1 MIKRILFSCFFLLS
15 FLSFAIAQWTKYST
29 PSNTYPQSILVV
41 DGKIAVCDDYGMAIS
56 TDNGEHWERRSIK
69 APLRI
74 CQKEGNRL
82 FALTG
87 KVGSPDPQVLIQ
99 SNDLGQTWDTL
110 ATVSLYWVRQM
121 AKVGNTVYF
130 LYGSPENNTIQALD
144 LNSGR
149 TLNIDTFTYISS
161 DFRYVYAMKSMG
173 DKIFLATDWG
183 LYRYSDGGNKIEKI
197 YNEKTTMLSVRGDT
211 LISLTQ
217 DNFIFSR
224 DEGQTWTS
232 IPHNYFFWPTNPKEL
247 YFVNGKP
254 WMVASDDLNGCKE
267 LAIWELSAS
276 FTNGL
281 RHLRLRDNIC
291 SNGFVAAPDSSF
303 LFATDYYGIIKR
315 KAGETNWYMSN
326 TGLHYGN
333 FEAYQQGDLMVG
345 NGSISAN
352 TGQTWFSPIAAPN
365 NNYLRSIV
373 KKDGAYYATFDY
385 SGLFKSTD
393 LKHWQQLATWVPHI
407 NKIGDLL
414 VTTTAWGAV
423 QYSTDGQNWTNT
435 NNSLQQAHFPPD
447 QIQGDLIYMLR
458 SDPVFGNKLTVQT
471 SSDWAATW
479 HSTGLDYVASNTEQI
494 HDFAVSGADVCVQT
508 SFSNGPGNQFYVSH
522 DYGHHWKPLPK
533 PAAQFNAALQVEPS
547 NGLLFVGGEDQIWA
561 TANDGETWILLDMDT
576 ISGDFQKMFIAFD
589 KLWVSTSEALWAREL
604 SKIPFEIYKGRVFHD
619 QNANGLRDTTESG
632 IANVLI
638 KVTNRD
644 WQVLSDSLGHFEI
657 RAELV
662 NDSIGIVPP
671 VPYCNVVPQSYK
683 ADGALFDGYD
693 FAVQTQPNVNDV
705 QVTAVNA
712 QIFRPGFE
720 TDVYVTLHN
729 RGTVPLDRV
738 QLGLPDFDDLS
749 PIQLLSAEPPP
760 SQILGDTL
768 VWDTLAVPLFGKK
781 DVVLHFRTNAD
792 AAFGETVTLRFT
804 AHEQLDA
811 NPTDN
816 VYTLFETLFGAYDP
830 NDKRVE
836 PDTLPPASLGDTQLK
851 YTIRF
856 QNTGNYPADFV
867 TILDT
872 LPQALDMSS
881 LQFLSASHPL
891 RWKIKD
897 GRVLEFKFNPIFL
910 PDSNSNEAASHGFV
924 HFSVRA
930 KSDLPLGYIIQN
942 RAAIY
947 FDYNPPIITNY
958 SNMHVNIPTVGT
970 INISRSDALNIRPNP
985 AQETVFIEKQGAGNG
1000 QLWVFSA
1007 DGRRLMGQNT
1017 NGKSIALPISA
1028 LPSGQYWILWVA
1040 DGKQYASKLIKG

>member
-1 MIKRILFSCFFLLS
+1 MKRILSSFFFLLS
-15 FLSFAIAQWTKYST
+15 FVSFATAQWTKYST
-29 PSNTYPQSILVV
+29 PSNTYPQSIMVI
-41 DGKIAVCDDYGMAIS
+41 DGKIVVCDDFGMAIS
-56 TDNGEHWERRSIK
+56 SDNGEHWERRPIK
-69 APLRI
+69 APLRT
-74 CQKEGNRL
+74 CLAEGSRL
-82 FALTG
+82 FAITG
-87 KVGSPDPQVLIQ
+87 KVGFPNPQALIQ
-99 SNDLGQTWDTL
+99 SDDLGLTWDTL
-110 ATVSLYWVRQM
+110 ASFTLYWVREM
-121 AKVGNTVYF
+121 TKVGNTMY
-130 LYGSPENNTIQALD
+130 LQYGGSLEANVIRALD
-144 LNSGR
+144 LNTGQAFD
-149 TLNIDTFTYISS
+149 IDTFISPFF
-161 DFRYVYAMKSMG
+161 DYRYVYAMKSLH
-173 DKIFLATDWG
+173 DKMFLATDWG
-183 LYRYSDGGNKIEKI
+183 LFRYSDGGKKVEKI
-197 YNEKTTMLSVRGDT
+197 HNEKLAMLSVRGDT
-211 LISLTQ
+211 LISITN
-217 DNFIFSR
+217 DSFIFSL

-232 IPHNYFFWPTNPKEL
+232 IPHNYFLQGAVPKGL

-254 WMVASDDLNGCKE
+254 WMVSQKEFNGCSDMA
-267 LAIWELSAS
+267 LWEVDPS

-281 RHLRLRDNIC
+281 RRALLRDMC
-291 SNGFVAAPDSSF
+291 SNGFVEAPDKSF
-303 LFATDYYGIIKR
+303 LFAAYYSGIVKR

-326 TGLHYGN
+326 TGLYYGN

-345 NGSISAN
+345 NGSISAD
-352 TGQTWFSPIAAPN
+352 TGQTWFSPIVAPSH
-365 NNYLRSIV
+365 NYLKSIV

-393 LKHWQQLATWVPHI
+393 LKNWQQLATWVPHI
-407 NKIGDLL
+407 NKIGDYL
-414 VTTTAWGAV
+414 VTTTAWGTV

-435 NNSLQQAHFPPD
+435 NNSLQQEHLPPG
-447 QIQGDLIYMLR
+447 QIQGNLIYMLR

-471 SSDWAATW
+471 SSDLAATW
-479 HSTGLDYVASNTEQI
+479 HSTGLAYIASNTEQI

-508 SFSNGPGNQFYVSH
+508 SFSNGPGNQFYLSH

-533 PAAQFNAALQVEPS
+533 PNAQFNYTPQLATI
-547 NGLLFVGGEDQIWA
+547 NGLFFIGGEGQIWA
-561 TANDGETWILLDMDT
+561 TANDGETWILLDIDT
-576 ISGDFQKMFIAFD
+576 ISGDFRKMFIAFD
-589 KLWVSTSEALWAREL
+589 RLWLSTSEGMWAREL

-619 QNANGLRDTTESG
+619 QNANGLRDMTESG

-644 WQVLSDSLGHFEI
+644 WQVVSDSFGHFEI

-662 NDSIGIVPP
+662 NDSISIVPP
-671 VPYCNVVPQSYK
+671 VIYGKVVPQSYK
-683 ADGALFDGYD
+683 ANGAPFNGYD

-720 TDVYVTLHN
+720 TDVHVTLHN
-729 RGTVPLDRV
+729 RGTVSLDHV
-738 QLGLPDFDDLS
+738 QLVLPDFDDLS
-749 PIQLLSAEPPP
+749 PIQFLSAEPAP

-768 VWDTLAVPLFGKK
+768 VWDTLAVSLFGRKN
-781 DVVLHFRTNAD
+781 VVLHFRTNAD
-792 AAFGETVTLRFT
+792 AAFWETVTLRFT
-804 AHEQLDA
+804 AYKQLDA
-811 NPTDN
+811 NPSDN

-836 PDTLPPASLGDTQLK
+836 PDTVPPALLSDTRLR

-872 LPQALDMSS
+872 LPQTLDVST

-891 RWKIKD
+891 RWQIKD

-910 PDSNSNEAASHGFV
+910 PDSNSNEAASHGYV
-924 HFSVRA
+924 DFSVRA
-930 KSDLPLGYIIQN
+930 KRDLPLGHVIQN

-1007 DGRRLMGQNT
+1007 DGKRIMGQNT
-1017 NGKSIALPISA
+1017 NGKSIALLISG
-1028 LPSGQYWILWVA
+1028 LPPGQYWILWVA
-1040 DGKQYASKLIKG
+1040 DSKQYAGKLIKG